1 LKFEYKHSFV
11 LVLNTQNQSIVVS
24 DMQLALFVRV
34 WLRTQTTKPTKR
46 QKEKIVFFPLYI

>member
-46 QKEKIVFFPLYI
+46 QKEKNVFFPLYI